1 MAPFG
6 DERSGARNYRP
17 DGSPTKVGAW
27 MLLINDR
34 CMVFMPG
41 NKMGF
46 DEDTARYNGRM
57 IKLKHRQSRYKPY
70 DGIRI
75 YMLNDSQTGKHLF
88 IVYYRP

>member
-1 MAPFG
+1 
-6 DERSGARNYRP
+6 
-17 DGSPTKVGAW
+17 
-27 MLLINDR
+27 
-34 CMVFMPG
+34 MPG

-88 IVYYRP
+88 IVFILFCLHVLGCVYMCLLVVCWLIVC